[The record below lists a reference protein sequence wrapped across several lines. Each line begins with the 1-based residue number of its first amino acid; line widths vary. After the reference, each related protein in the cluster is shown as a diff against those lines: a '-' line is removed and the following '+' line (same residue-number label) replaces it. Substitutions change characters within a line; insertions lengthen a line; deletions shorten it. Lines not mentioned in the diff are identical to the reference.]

1 MKDKGVSKNN
11 FDINLKAVSDKRIGI
26 VKSSW
31 NSLITDRLYEGSIN
45 TLIENGI
52 KKEDIRTLVVPG
64 SFELIYGAKKL
75 YTQYKADAIIVI
87 GSVIQGE
94 TPHFNFI
101 CQSIANGIKD
111 LNILFDIP
119 LIFCV
124 STDLNINQAKERSG
138 GKMGNK
144 GVDCAYAALQ
154 LIQDS

>member
-75 YTQYKADAIIVI
+75 YTQYKADAIIV
-87 GSVIQGE
+87 
-94 TPHFNFI
+94 
-101 CQSIANGIKD
+101 
-111 LNILFDIP
+111 
-119 LIFCV
+119 
-124 STDLNINQAKERSG
+124 
-138 GKMGNK
+138 
-144 GVDCAYAALQ
+144 
-154 LIQDS
+154 